1 MCGNLKYFIFMR
13 KNLWDIVEPLVIQ
26 AYSSTMS
33 KGLMFRI
40 TTSTPSVLIIAQV
53 ESLKTQ
59 KRKTLTIMNLSI
71 HDKIIPY
78 VVGI

>member
-1 MCGNLKYFIFMR
+1 MR

-78 VVGI
+78 DVGI

>member
-1 MCGNLKYFIFMR
+1 MR